1 MIQLFSKYVIDKIVY
16 AKTPKAKHQ
25 KRLDAPENY
34 DLIRCS
40 YLDAPVQIPPANSSP
55 ETAVELETI
64 ANANLQHKNPAKLEQ
79 KFDDD
84 FLHAFKKCVEKAGH
98 KYDEEY
104 FKRLVKEAAS
114 ITIRLK
120 YKFNRPRPF
129 QLGQVLGIEVTKY
142 ASSTAKT
149 PAFPSGHT
157 TQSVLVACVIG
168 KKYPELKEEAMKI
181 ADKISLSRL
190 VGGHHYPSDI
200 EYGKKLGKWI
210 AGHVND

>member
-1 MIQLFSKYVIDKIVY
+1 MQLFSTYLVDKIVY
-16 AKTPKAKHQ
+16 ALTPKAKHQ
-25 KRLDAPENY
+25 ARLDAPEDYQIIN
-34 DLIRCS
+34 CS
-40 YLDAPVQIPPANSSP
+40 YLDAPVQIPPANSSGLVK
-55 ETAVELETI
+55 AELETM
-64 ANANLQHKNPAKLEQ
+64 ANANLQHKKPAKLEE
-79 KFDDD
+79 KYDKD
-84 FLHAFKKCVEKAGH
+84 FLWAFEKLVKDAG
-98 KYDEEY
+98 KEWDNSY
-104 FKRLVKEAAS
+104 FELLVKEAAS

-200 EYGKKLGKWI
+200 EYGKQLGKWI